1 MTEPTSPDPSGA
13 TPGEPVDERRATV
26 IGAVLVVTA
35 LIIGAVL
42 LSKGFGDDGGLVTA
56 SSPSDQIN
64 DQGDQSEDVPTT
76 ETTVAPVTAADVR
89 VFVANAS
96 GKKGAAGN
104 VAAVLTGQ
112 GFPEPTTG
120 NASSAT
126 ATAIYV
132 LPGDTGQGDLVAA
145 DLGLDPAIVQPMPS
159 PSPVTDLKGA
169 TVLVVIGTDG
179 KLDNP
184 TAPTTTATTAASES
198 TDTTG

>member
-1 MTEPTSPDPSGA
+1 M
-13 TPGEPVDERRATV
+13 PGEPVDERRATV

-56 SSPSDQIN
+56 SKPSDQIN
-64 DQGDQSEDVPTT
+64 DQGGESEDVPTT
-76 ETTVAPVTAADVR
+76 ETTVAPITAANVK

-104 VAAVLTGQ
+104 VAVVLTDQ
-112 GFPEPTTG
+112 GFPAPTTG
-120 NASSAT
+120 NAPSAT

-132 LPGDTGQGDLVAA
+132 LPGDTGEGALVAA

-184 TAPTTTATTAASES
+184 TAPTTTATSAASES